1 MNWPPDRF
9 NDNRWNRCLD
19 ALISAWNHA
28 GPDATLEALTALEL
42 GPADGRDAAAKTEPP
57 RCICVRFTDTGGFR
71 IADLCCPVHGVGGT
85 NPGDGYWEDGGGAA

>member
-42 GPADGRDAAAKTEPP
+42 SPA
-57 RCICVRFTDTGGFR
+57 
-71 IADLCCPVHGVGGT
+71 ADE
-85 NPGDGYWEDGGGAA
+85 PGDGKSAAAREAG